1 MARGRGAQPEAGAA
15 LLAAADRKVAALA
28 RRLVALVTGMIDGVE
43 VVAEGKRLRLR
54 RRGDFAWIE
63 PREDHVRLGFDH
75 GAALPN
81 LGGLLEGRGA
91 RARHVVVRSTRQVTD
106 LGLKTLLSAALFD
119 DDTHGFRRRA
129 RPAPGRRPR
138 K

>member
-1 MARGRGAQPEAGAA
+1 MPRGRGAQPAVGKAILAG
-15 LLAAADRKVAALA
+15 ADRKVAALA
-28 RRLVALVTGMIDGVE
+28 RRLIALVSGMIDEVE
-43 VVAEGKRLRLR
+43 VVARGKRIRLR

-63 PREDHVRLGFDH
+63 AREDHVRLVFDH

-91 RARHVVVRSTRQVTD
+91 RARHVVVRSTRQLAD
-106 LGLKTLLSAALFD
+106 LGLKTLISAALFD

-129 RPAPGRRPR
+129 RRARR
-138 K
+138 